1 MNPVSITR
9 NGRTYD
15 GSFSS
20 SNGIVAVTYAGHT
33 KRTQIGD
40 MDVLT
45 LAEMILG
52 EMIRS

>member
-1 MNPVSITR
+1 MKPVSITR
-9 NGRTYD
+9 NGTTYD
-15 GSFSS
+15 GTFCS
-20 SNGIVAVTYAGHT
+20 SNGMVAVTYAGHT
-33 KRTQIGD
+33 KRTQIGG